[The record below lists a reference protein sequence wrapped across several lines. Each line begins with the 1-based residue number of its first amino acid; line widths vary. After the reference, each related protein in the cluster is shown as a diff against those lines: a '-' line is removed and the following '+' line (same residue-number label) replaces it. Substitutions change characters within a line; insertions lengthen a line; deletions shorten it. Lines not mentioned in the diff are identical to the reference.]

1 MTARWY
7 VLHVYSGS
15 EKKVAESIREQAA
28 LKNIED
34 KIQEVIVPTEEVV
47 EVRKGT
53 KVNAEHKFFPGY
65 V

>member
-15 EKKVAESIREQAA
+15 EKKVAESIKEQVA

-47 EVRKGT
+47 
-53 KVNAEHKFFPGY
+53 
-65 V
+65 